1 MQAFFNKYRENFRKN
16 QARERSF
23 DRPLETISRKIW
35 PYAEL
40 KLVFYICILAVLDFT
55 STFVALELSGN
66 NQVSEVG
73 VLAKWALQT
82 GGFPKLLLVDAAVIC
97 GLISVAVLARFLYTR
112 LGLKGF
118 GRAAFAFLLVPYFVF
133 IIGVV
138 VNNVVVV
145 FM

>member
-1 MQAFFNKYRENFRKN
+1 MFKDYKDRMRKSREL
-16 QARERSF
+16 ERSF

-35 PYAEL
+35 PYTEL

-55 STFVALELSGN
+55 STFIALELSGN

-97 GLISVAVLARFLYTR
+97 GLISIAALARYLYLR

-118 GRAAFAFLLVPYFVF
+118 ARAAFAFLLTPYFIF
-133 IIGVV
+133 IMGVV